1 MTLLAGELKL
11 SPADGTNPGII
22 TTGTQSLAGNKTF
35 LQDLNVNQ
43 IVLGS
48 GGGNLA
54 SNTRIG
60 NSSFTS
66 NTTGSN
72 NTVMGYQSLQANTSG
87 TNNTALGATALALN
101 TTGNGNTAIGNGA
114 GVATGNL
121 SNTIAIGSG
130 AVVST
135 DNTIQLGNNSIG
147 RLNTSAAIYAAS
159 IQNTPIGSVTR
170 STGAFSSLL
179 TNGTNANQ
187 VVYTDANNLLIS
199 TSTLP
204 VNLGGTGLSSIP
216 SNGVMIGNGSSGVS
230 TVIPSS
236 SGQVLT
242 WNGTAWTATVPTA
255 ISTGVLGTSNA
266 NGISISNN
274 VISLSP
280 ADATNPGIITTS
292 AQTLAGAK
300 TLTGDLTVNGNLTN
314 ASLTASKA
322 VFTDASKN
330 LSSTGIVGVT
340 QGGTG
345 LSTIPLNAVMIG
357 NGNSGITSVSPTT
370 TGQVLTWN
378 GTSWTASVPTAISIG
393 VIGTSNTNGISISN
407 NVISLSP
414 ADATNPG
421 IITTG
426 AQTIAGAK
434 TFANAVNID
443 GNLKN
448 STLST
453 SKAVFTDASKIL
465 TSAGTLG
472 VDQGGTG
479 VATLTA
485 GALLVG
491 NGTGTVLSTLTPSTT
506 GYVLKVVG
514 GSWTVSTPDRDVSDQ
529 FTATANQ
536 TSFTLT
542 QIPVA
547 NSRVKMY
554 INGVRIDKFA
564 YAWTNQT
571 LTYTPANNS
580 GYTLAADDRIQFEY
594 AY

>member
-35 LQDLNVNQ
+35 LQDLSVNQ

-72 NTVMGYQSLQANTSG
+72 NTTIGYQSLQANTSG

-130 AVVST
+130 AVVAT
-135 DNTIQLGNNSIG
+135 DNTIQLGNNSIV

-170 STGAFSSLL
+170 NTGAFSSLL

-187 VVYTDANNLLIS
+187 VVYTDANNLLTS
-199 TSTLP
+199 GSTLP
-204 VNLGGTGLSSIP
+204 VNLGGTGLLSIP

-230 TVIPSS
+230 TVVPSTT
-236 SGQVLT
+236 GQVLT
-242 WNGTAWTATVPTA
+242 WNGTAWTATIPTA
-255 ISTGVLGTSNA
+255 ISTGVLGTSNT

-280 ADATNPGIITTS
+280 ADATNPGIITTG
-292 AQTLAGAK
+292 AQTIAGTK
-300 TLTGDLTVNGNLTN
+300 TFSGDLTVNGNLTN
-314 ASLTASKA
+314 TSLSASKV
-322 VFTDASKN
+322 VFTDALKN
-330 LSSTGIVGVT
+330 LSSTGTVGVS

-345 LSTIPLNAVMIG
+345 LATIPLNAVMIG
-357 NGNSGITSVSPTT
+357 NGSSGITTVSPTT

-448 STLST
+448 STLSA

-465 TSAGTLG
+465 TSTGTLG

-580 GYTLAADDRIQFEY
+580 GYALAADDRIQFEY

>member
-1 MTLLAGELKL
+1 M
-11 SPADGTNPGII
+11 
-22 TTGTQSLAGNKTF
+22 GN
-35 LQDLNVNQ
+35 
-43 IVLGS
+43 
-48 GGGNLA
+48 A
-54 SNTRIG
+54 SFSN
-60 NSSFTS
+60 NS
-66 NTTGSN
+66 TGSN
-72 NTVMGYQSLQANTSG
+72 NTAIGYQSLQANTSG
-87 TNNTALGATALALN
+87 TNNTAMGATALALN

-135 DNTIQLGNNSIG
+135 DNTIQLGNNNIG
-147 RLNTSAAIYAAS
+147 RLNTSAAIYASS
-159 IQNTPIGSVTR
+159 IQNTPIGSVSR
-170 STGAFSSLL
+170 SSGAFSSLL

-216 SNGVMIGNGSSGVS
+216 SNGVIIGNGSSGITTVVPS
-230 TVIPSS
+230 TT
-236 SGQVLT
+236 GQVLT

-255 ISTGVLGTSNA
+255 ISTGVVGTSNA

-292 AQTLAGAK
+292 TQTIAGAK
-300 TLTGDLTVNGNLTN
+300 TLTGDLIVNGNLTN
-314 ASLTASKA
+314 ASLTASKV

-357 NGNSGITSVSPTT
+357 NGNSGIATVSPTT

-378 GTSWTASVPTAISIG
+378 GTSWAATVPTAISTG
-393 VIGTSNTNGISISN
+393 VLGTSNTNGISISN

-426 AQTIAGAK
+426 TQTIAGAK

-448 STLST
+448 SMLSA

-465 TSAGTLG
+465 TSTGTLG

-529 FTATANQ
+529 FTATVNQ
-536 TSFTLT
+536 TTFTLT

-580 GYTLAADDRIQFEY
+580 GYALAADDRIQFEY

>member
-1 MTLLAGELKL
+1 L

-35 LQDLNVNQ
+35 LQDLSVNQ

-54 SNTRIG
+54 SNTRMG

-72 NTVMGYQSLQANTSG
+72 NTAIGYQSLQANTSG

-114 GVATGNL
+114 GVATGNI

-135 DNTIQLGNNSIG
+135 DNTIQLGNNNIG

-187 VVYTDANNLLIS
+187 VVYTDPNNLLIS

-216 SNGVMIGNGSSGVS
+216 SNGVMIGNGSSGITTVVPS
-230 TVIPSS
+230 TT
-236 SGQVLT
+236 GQVLT

-255 ISTGVLGTSNA
+255 ISTGVVGTSNA

-292 AQTLAGAK
+292 AQTIAGAK

-314 ASLTASKA
+314 ASLTASKV

-345 LSTIPLNAVMIG
+345 LGTIPTNAILIG
-357 NGNSGITSVSPTT
+357 NGTGSLSTLTPSSS
-370 TGQVLTWN
+370 GQVLTWN
-378 GTSWTASVPTAISIG
+378 GTSWAATVPTAISTG
-393 VIGTSNTNGISISN
+393 VLGTSNTNGISISN

-448 STLST
+448 STLSA

-465 TSAGTLG
+465 TSTGTLG

-536 TSFTLT
+536 TTFTLT

-564 YAWTNQT
+564 YSWTNQT

-580 GYTLAADDRIQFEY
+580 GYALAADDRIQFEY

>member
-1 MTLLAGELKL
+1 M
-11 SPADGTNPGII
+11 
-22 TTGTQSLAGNKTF
+22 GN
-35 LQDLNVNQ
+35 
-43 IVLGS
+43 
-48 GGGNLA
+48 A
-54 SNTRIG
+54 SFSN
-60 NSSFTS
+60 NS
-66 NTTGSN
+66 TGSN
-72 NTVMGYQSLQANTSG
+72 NTAIGYQSLQANTSG

-135 DNTIQLGNNSIG
+135 DNTIQLGNNNIG
-147 RLNTSAAIYAAS
+147 RLNTSAAIYASS
-159 IQNTPIGSVTR
+159 IQNTPIGSVSR
-170 STGAFSSLL
+170 SSGAFSSLL

-216 SNGVMIGNGSSGVS
+216 SNGVIIGNGSSGITTVVPS
-230 TVIPSS
+230 TT
-236 SGQVLT
+236 GQVLT

-255 ISTGVLGTSNA
+255 ISTGVVGTSNA

-292 AQTLAGAK
+292 AQTIAGAK
-300 TLTGDLTVNGNLTN
+300 TLTGDLIVNGNLTN
-314 ASLTASKA
+314 ASLTASKV

-357 NGNSGITSVSPTT
+357 NGNSGIATVSPTT

-378 GTSWTASVPTAISIG
+378 GTSWAATVPTAISTG
-393 VIGTSNTNGISISN
+393 VLGTSNTNGISISN

-426 AQTIAGAK
+426 TQTIAGAK

-448 STLST
+448 SMLSA

-465 TSAGTLG
+465 TSTGTLG

-529 FTATANQ
+529 FTATVNQ
-536 TSFTLT
+536 TTFTLT

-580 GYTLAADDRIQFEY
+580 GYALAADDRIQFEY

>member
-1 MTLLAGELKL
+1 M
-11 SPADGTNPGII
+11 
-22 TTGTQSLAGNKTF
+22 
-35 LQDLNVNQ
+35 
-43 IVLGS
+43 
-48 GGGNLA
+48 
-54 SNTRIG
+54 
-60 NSSFTS
+60 
-66 NTTGSN
+66 
-72 NTVMGYQSLQANTSG
+72 
-87 TNNTALGATALALN
+87 GATALALN

-135 DNTIQLGNNSIG
+135 DNTIQLGNNNIG
-147 RLNTSAAIYAAS
+147 RLNTSAAIYASS

-216 SNGVMIGNGSSGVS
+216 SNGVMIGNGSSGITTVVPS
-230 TVIPSS
+230 TT
-236 SGQVLT
+236 GQVLN

-255 ISTGVLGTSNA
+255 ISTGVVGTSNA

-292 AQTLAGAK
+292 AQTIAGAK

-357 NGNSGITSVSPTT
+357 NGNSGIATVSPTI

-378 GTSWTASVPTAISIG
+378 GTSWVATVPTAISTG

-443 GNLKN
+443 SNLKN
-448 STLST
+448 STLSA

-465 TSAGTLG
+465 TSTGTLG

-491 NGTGTVLSTLTPSTT
+491 NGTGTVLSTLTPSTA

-529 FTATANQ
+529 FTATVNQ
-536 TSFTLT
+536 TTFTLT

-580 GYTLAADDRIQFEY
+580 GYALAADDRIQFEY